1 MKIVRSA
8 LFVAAIVCCASCQKT
23 PTNNTPQPVIIPKI
37 VILGS
42 SSAAGDGAK
51 PIDSAWAFRLQS
63 IINQNGTKATFTN
76 LAYPGYVTFQAMP
89 TGYNYASRPAPDTAR
104 NITKALSLHPSLVLI
119 SFPTNDIADNYTDD
133 EIMNNFAIMTHQ
145 LDSAKVQYILFG
157 TQPRNFP
164 DSTQRMRL
172 KTLDD
177 KIIATYT
184 IHVNDFLG
192 ALSTSTYEINP
203 IYSAGD
209 GIHLNNSGHCLI
221 MVKTMQHPIFIQVT
235 GVQPIIPK

>member
-89 TGYNYASRPAPDTAR
+89 TAYNYASRPLPDTAR

-133 EIMNNFAIMTHQ
+133 E
-145 LDSAKVQYILFG
+145 
-157 TQPRNFP
+157 
-164 DSTQRMRL
+164 
-172 KTLDD
+172 
-177 KIIATYT
+177 
-184 IHVNDFLG
+184 NDTP
-192 ALSTSTYEINP
+192 A
-203 IYSAGD
+203 
-209 GIHLNNSGHCLI
+209 
-221 MVKTMQHPIFIQVT
+221 
-235 GVQPIIPK
+235 